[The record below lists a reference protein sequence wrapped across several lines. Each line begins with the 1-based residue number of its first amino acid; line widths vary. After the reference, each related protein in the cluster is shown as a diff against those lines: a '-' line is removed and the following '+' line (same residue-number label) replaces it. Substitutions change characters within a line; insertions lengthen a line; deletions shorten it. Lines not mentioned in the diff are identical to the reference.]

1 MSFQINFNT
10 HGKELNAAYQA
21 VISEKDETN
30 WLIYAFDKGTYDL
43 RVQATGGKLEMRKFM
58 RVISLKLLR

>member
-1 MSFQINFNT
+1 MSFQVNFNT

-21 VISEKDETN
+21 VISEKDDTN

-43 RVQATGGKLEMRKFM
+43 RVQETGGKYETL
-58 RVISLKLLR
+58 